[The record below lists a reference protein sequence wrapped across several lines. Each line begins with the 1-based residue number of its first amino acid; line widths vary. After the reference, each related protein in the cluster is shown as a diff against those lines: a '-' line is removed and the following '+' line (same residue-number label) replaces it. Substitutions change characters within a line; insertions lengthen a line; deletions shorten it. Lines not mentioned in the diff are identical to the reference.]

1 MKLSEFGFRM
11 WYDISEC
18 YVENPYIASFHS
30 VDKIIGG
37 QVYHDFGK
45 CPDFVDFDT
54 DSLIIELFS
63 GYYDKNGKKIFEGD
77 IVENQSLNEIYIV
90 TRDKFNMIRLKC
102 YHKFDRKY
110 IQNDKNLELS
120 FFYIYPSKEKME
132 IIGNIHEN
140 PELLKC

>member
-1 MKLSEFGFRM
+1 MKLSDFDFRV

-30 VDKIIGG
+30 ADKIIGG

-54 DSLIIELFS
+54 DSLKIELFS
-63 GYYDKNGKKIFEGD
+63 GYCDKNGKKIYEGD
-77 IVENQSLNEIYIV
+77 IVKTKSPYDCFLAKVSIHKEGTFYFEGKNGDYIGSLIYLVEDEGYDI
-90 TRDKFNMIRLKC
+90 
-102 YHKFDRKY
+102 
-110 IQNDKNLELS
+110 
-120 FFYIYPSKEKME
+120 E